1 MSRNWLRFWG
11 WLISVCVLVVACQ
24 GNPSSSDRVVG
35 GEDSDRLVLGTTSKI
50 RTLDPA
56 DAYEIMSGNLLY
68 NLGDRLYTNRVGSTE
83 LEPQLA
89 TALPSISEDGLTYT
103 IPLREGVVFHD
114 GTSFNAAA
122 MVFSL
127 QRFMDNQGTPAYLL
141 SNIVEKVEATGDYE
155 LTLKLKYPFAAF
167 PSVLAFTGL
176 CAISPTA
183 YGTNPKEF
191 QPSTFVG
198 TGAYQLTEFGADII
212 RLTPF
217 ENYWGTKPANAGLDI
232 QVFSSSANLFNA
244 VQTGA
249 IDVAYESLD
258 PDQIGSLE
266 TQAQQGKLQVIKSSG
281 NGIHYLTV
289 NVLSPP
295 LDQPP
300 VRQALAA
307 AIDRQ
312 FLSDRVFQNQV
323 KPLYSL
329 VPSPILAHSPV
340 FERYADANALTRAQD
355 LLKTAGFSI
364 TNPATIDLWYRSN
377 LNSNSL
383 AANTIKAMI
392 DDRMAGL
399 MVINLQGVESATAY
413 DNLDKGAYPVFL
425 LDWTPDFLDADNY
438 LEPFLSCEKGSPK
451 NGCQAGASQYQGS
464 FYYNDR
470 VQTLISQERQET
482 DSSKRQADLMT
493 IQTIVAE
500 DVPFIPLWE
509 NQSFVFAQNSVTGI
523 VLQPTQQINFSTLK
537 KSS

>member
-155 LTLKLKYPFAAF
+155 LTLQLKYPFAAF

-266 TQAQQGKLQVIKSSG
+266 TQAQQGKLQVIKGSG

-482 DSSKRQADLMT
+482 DLSKRQADLIA

>member
-24 GNPSSSDRVVG
+24 GNPSSSDRVG
-35 GEDSDRLVLGTTSKI
+35 DGEQSDRLVLGTTSKI

-68 NLGDRLYTNRVGSTE
+68 NLGDRLYTNRPGSAE

-89 TALPSISEDGLTYT
+89 SALPTISEDGLTYT

-114 GTSFNAAA
+114 GTPFNAAA
-122 MVFSL
+122 MVFSF

-155 LTLKLKYPFAAF
+155 LTLQLKYPFAAF

-198 TGAYQLTEFGADII
+198 TGAYQLTEFGADVI

-244 VQTGA
+244 VQIGA

-266 TQAQQGKLQVIKSSG
+266 TQAQQGKLQVVKSSG

-289 NVLSPP
+289 NVLSAP

-329 VPSPILAHSPV
+329 VPSPIVAHSPV

-355 LLKTAGFSI
+355 LLKAAGFS
-364 TNPATIDLWYRSN
+364 TAKPATIDLWYRSN

-383 AANTIKAMI
+383 AANTIKAMV

-399 MVINLQGVESATAY
+399 MIINLQGVESATAY

-438 LEPFLSCEKGSPK
+438 LEPFLACEQGSPE
-451 NGCQAGASQYQGS
+451 NGCEAGASQYQGS

-482 DSSKRQADLMT
+482 DSSKRQADLIA

-537 KSS
+537 KS

>member
-482 DSSKRQADLMT
+482 DSSKRQADLMA

>member
-155 LTLKLKYPFAAF
+155 LTLQLKYPFAAF

>member
-24 GNPSSSDRVVG
+24 GNPSNSDRVG
-35 GEDSDRLVLGTTSKI
+35 DGEQPDRLVLGTTSKI

-68 NLGDRLYTNRVGSTE
+68 NLGDRLYTNRPGSTE

-89 TALPSISEDGLTYT
+89 SALPRISEDGLTYT

-114 GTSFNAAA
+114 GTPFNAAA

-155 LTLKLKYPFAAF
+155 LTLHLKYPFAAF

-198 TGAYQLTEFGADII
+198 TGAYQLTEFGADVI

-217 ENYWGTKPANAGLDI
+217 DNYWGTKPANAGLDI

-266 TQAQQGKLQVIKSSG
+266 TQAQQGKLQVVKSSG

-289 NVLSPP
+289 NVLSAP
-295 LDQPP
+295 LDQPS

-329 VPSPILAHSPV
+329 VPSPIVAHSPV

-355 LLKTAGFSI
+355 LLKTAGFS
-364 TNPATIDLWYRSN
+364 TAKPATIDLWYRSN

-383 AANTIKAMI
+383 AANTIKAMV

-399 MVINLQGVESATAY
+399 MIINLQGVESATAY

-438 LEPFLSCEKGSPK
+438 LEPFLACKQGSPE
-451 NGCQAGASQYQGS
+451 NGCEAGASQYQGS

-482 DSSKRQADLMT
+482 DSSKRQADLIA

-523 VLQPTQQINFSTLK
+523 VLQPTQQINFSTLQ
-537 KSS
+537 KS

>member
-1 MSRNWLRFWG
+1 VSRNWLRFWG

-35 GEDSDRLVLGTTSKI
+35 GADSDRLVLGTTSKI

-141 SNIVEKVEATGDYE
+141 SNIVEKVDATGDYE
-155 LTLKLKYPFAAF
+155 LTLQLKYPFAAF

-183 YGTNPKEF
+183 YDTNPKEF

-482 DSSKRQADLMT
+482 DLSKRQADLMA

>member
-24 GNPSSSDRVVG
+24 GNPSSSDRVG
-35 GEDSDRLVLGTTSKI
+35 DGEQSDRLVLGTTSKI

-68 NLGDRLYTNRVGSTE
+68 NLGDRLYTNRPGSAE

-89 TALPSISEDGLTYT
+89 SALPTISEDGLTYT

-114 GTSFNAAA
+114 GTPFNAAA
-122 MVFSL
+122 MVFSF

-155 LTLKLKYPFAAF
+155 LTLQLKYPFAAF

-198 TGAYQLTEFGADII
+198 TGAYQLTEFGADVI

-266 TQAQQGKLQVIKSSG
+266 TQAQQGKLQVVKSSG

-289 NVLSPP
+289 NVLSAP

-329 VPSPILAHSPV
+329 VPSPIVAHSPV

-355 LLKTAGFSI
+355 LLKAAGFS
-364 TNPATIDLWYRSN
+364 TAKPATIDLWYRSN

-383 AANTIKAMI
+383 AANTIKAMV

-399 MVINLQGVESATAY
+399 MIINLQGVESATAY

-438 LEPFLSCEKGSPK
+438 LEPFLACEQGSPE
-451 NGCQAGASQYQGS
+451 NGCEAGASQYQGS

-482 DSSKRQADLMT
+482 DSSKRQADLIA

-537 KSS
+537 KS

>member
-24 GNPSSSDRVVG
+24 GNPSSSDRVG
-35 GEDSDRLVLGTTSKI
+35 DGEQPDRLVLGTTSKI

-68 NLGDRLYTNRVGSTE
+68 NLGDRLYTNRPGSTE

-89 TALPSISEDGLTYT
+89 SALPTISEDGLTYT

-114 GTSFNAAA
+114 GTPFNAAA

-155 LTLKLKYPFAAF
+155 LTLHLKYPFAAF

-198 TGAYQLTEFGADII
+198 TGAYQLTEFGADVI

-217 ENYWGTKPANAGLDI
+217 DNYWGTKPANAGLDI

-266 TQAQQGKLQVIKSSG
+266 TQAQQGKLQVVKSSG

-289 NVLSPP
+289 NVLSAP
-295 LDQPP
+295 LDQPS

-329 VPSPILAHSPV
+329 VPSPIVAHSPV

-355 LLKTAGFSI
+355 LLKTAGFS
-364 TNPATIDLWYRSN
+364 TAKPATIDLWYRSN

-383 AANTIKAMI
+383 AANTIKAMV

-399 MVINLQGVESATAY
+399 MIINLQGVESATAY

-438 LEPFLSCEKGSPK
+438 LEPFLACKQGSPE
-451 NGCQAGASQYQGS
+451 NGCEAGASQYQGS

-482 DSSKRQADLMT
+482 DSSKRQADLIA

-523 VLQPTQQINFSTLK
+523 VLQPTQQINFSTLQ
-537 KSS
+537 KS

>member
-24 GNPSSSDRVVG
+24 GNPSNSDRVG
-35 GEDSDRLVLGTTSKI
+35 DGEQPDRLVLGTTSKI

-68 NLGDRLYTNRVGSTE
+68 NLGDRLYTNRPGSTE

-89 TALPSISEDGLTYT
+89 SALPTISEDGLTYT

-114 GTSFNAAA
+114 GTPFNAAA

-141 SNIVEKVEATGDYE
+141 SNIVEKVEATGVYE
-155 LTLKLKYPFAAF
+155 LTLHLKYPFAAF

-198 TGAYQLTEFGADII
+198 TGAYQLTEFGADVI

-217 ENYWGTKPANAGLDI
+217 DNYWGTKPANAGLDI

-266 TQAQQGKLQVIKSSG
+266 TQAQQGKLQVVKSSG

-289 NVLSPP
+289 NVLSAP
-295 LDQPP
+295 LDQPS

-329 VPSPILAHSPV
+329 VPSPIVAHSPV

-355 LLKTAGFSI
+355 LLKTAGFS
-364 TNPATIDLWYRSN
+364 TAKPATIDLWYRSN

-383 AANTIKAMI
+383 AANTIKAMV

-399 MVINLQGVESATAY
+399 MIINLQGVESATAY

-438 LEPFLSCEKGSPK
+438 LEPFLACKQGSPE
-451 NGCQAGASQYQGS
+451 NGCEAGASQYQGS

-482 DSSKRQADLMT
+482 DSSKRQADLIA

-523 VLQPTQQINFSTLK
+523 VLQPTQQINFSTLQ
-537 KSS
+537 KS

>member
-1 MSRNWLRFWG
+1 MARNWFRFWG
-11 WLISVCVLVVACQ
+11 WLISICLLVVACQ
-24 GNPSSSDRVVG
+24 GNPSPSDRVG
-35 GEDSDRLVLGTTSKI
+35 DGEQSDRLVLGTTSKI

-68 NLGDRLYTNRVGSTE
+68 NLGDRLYTNRPGSAE

-89 TALPSISEDGLTYT
+89 TALPTISEDGLTYT

-114 GTSFNAAA
+114 GTPFNAAA
-122 MVFSL
+122 MVFSV
-127 QRFMDNQGTPAYLL
+127 QRFMDNQGTPSYLL
-141 SNIVEKVEATGDYE
+141 SNIVEKVDATGEYE
-155 LTLKLKYPFAAF
+155 LTLQLKYPFAAF

-198 TGAYQLTEFGADII
+198 TGAYRLTEFGADVI

-217 ENYWGTKPANAGLDI
+217 ENYWGTKPVNSGLDI

-266 TQAQQGKLQVIKSSG
+266 TQAQQGKLQVVKSSG

-289 NVLSPP
+289 NVLSAP

-329 VPSPILAHSPV
+329 VPSPIVAHSPV

-355 LLKTAGFSI
+355 LLKTAGFS
-364 TNPATIDLWYRSN
+364 TAKPATIDLWYRSN

-383 AANTIKAMI
+383 AANTIKAMV

-399 MVINLQGVESATAY
+399 MIINLQGVESATAY

-438 LEPFLSCEKGSPK
+438 LEPFLACEQGSPE
-451 NGCQAGASQYQGS
+451 NGCEAGASQYQGS

-482 DSSKRQADLMT
+482 DSSKRQADLIA

-523 VLQPTQQINFSTLK
+523 VLQPTQQINFSTLQK
-537 KSS
+537 

>member
-24 GNPSSSDRVVG
+24 GNPSNSDRVG
-35 GEDSDRLVLGTTSKI
+35 DGEQPDRLVLGTTSKI

-68 NLGDRLYTNRVGSTE
+68 NLGDRLYTNRPGSTE

-89 TALPSISEDGLTYT
+89 SALPTISEDGLTYT

-114 GTSFNAAA
+114 GTPFNAAA

-155 LTLKLKYPFAAF
+155 LTLHLKYPFAAF

-198 TGAYQLTEFGADII
+198 TGAYQLTEFGADVI

-217 ENYWGTKPANAGLDI
+217 DNYWGTKPANAGLDI

-266 TQAQQGKLQVIKSSG
+266 TQAQQGKLQVVKSSG

-289 NVLSPP
+289 NVLSAP
-295 LDQPP
+295 LDQPS

-329 VPSPILAHSPV
+329 VPSPIVAHSPV

-355 LLKTAGFSI
+355 LLKTAGFS
-364 TNPATIDLWYRSN
+364 TAKPATIDLWYRSN

-383 AANTIKAMI
+383 AANTIKAMV

-399 MVINLQGVESATAY
+399 MIINLQGVESATAY

-438 LEPFLSCEKGSPK
+438 LEPFLACKQGSPE
-451 NGCQAGASQYQGS
+451 NGCEAGASQYQGS

-482 DSSKRQADLMT
+482 DSSKRQADLIA

-523 VLQPTQQINFSTLK
+523 VLQPTQQINFSTLQ
-537 KSS
+537 KS

>member
-24 GNPSSSDRVVG
+24 GNPSSSDRVG
-35 GEDSDRLVLGTTSKI
+35 DGEQPDRLVLGTTSKI

-68 NLGDRLYTNRVGSTE
+68 NLGDRLYTNRPGSTE

-89 TALPSISEDGLTYT
+89 SALPTISEDGLTYT

-114 GTSFNAAA
+114 GTPFNAAA

-155 LTLKLKYPFAAF
+155 LTLHLKYPFAAF

-198 TGAYQLTEFGADII
+198 TGAYQLTEFGADVI

-217 ENYWGTKPANAGLDI
+217 DNYWGTKPVNPGLDI
-232 QVFSSSANLFNA
+232 QIFSSSANLFNA

-266 TQAQQGKLQVIKSSG
+266 TQAQQGKLQVVKSSG

-289 NVLSPP
+289 NVLSAP
-295 LDQPP
+295 LDQPS

-329 VPSPILAHSPV
+329 VPSPIVAHSPV
-340 FERYADANALTRAQD
+340 FERYADANALTRAQE
-355 LLKTAGFSI
+355 LLKTAGFS
-364 TNPATIDLWYRSN
+364 TAKPATIDLWYRSN

-383 AANTIKAMI
+383 AANTIKAMV

-399 MVINLQGVESATAY
+399 MIINLQGVESATAY

-438 LEPFLSCEKGSPK
+438 LEPFLACKQGSPE
-451 NGCQAGASQYQGS
+451 NGCEAGASQYQGS

-482 DSSKRQADLMT
+482 DSSKRQADLIA

-523 VLQPTQQINFSTLK
+523 VLQPTQQINFSTLQ
-537 KSS
+537 KS